1 MFSQVFGLTYP
12 TNTVLELGRIYLYN
26 HIGGDPQLVTSP
38 LYRTMPLPPS
48 LPCQFLKNKEQRNS
62 CLLLIFIYL
71 CKVYLYLLCTQV
83 CRRLN
88 EIAAGRLNS
97 TFHQLQN
104 KMLMRFQHIKAQM
117 PRRESARRNHPL
129 ARECDIVETLH
140 MRLTLLQMT
149 FGKHIERKHICFF
162 PGEVRSTFLIPP

>member
-1 MFSQVFGLTYP
+1 M
-12 TNTVLELGRIYLYN
+12 
-26 HIGGDPQLVTSP
+26 
-38 LYRTMPLPPS
+38 
-48 LPCQFLKNKEQRNS
+48 
-62 CLLLIFIYL
+62 
-71 CKVYLYLLCTQV
+71 QV

-97 TFHQLQN
+97 TFQQLQN
-104 KMLMRFQHIKAQM
+104 KMLNRFQHIKAQM

-162 PGEVRSTFLIPP
+162 PGEVDR